1 MKNDTPKD
9 SSRVAGFLENP
20 RKALW
25 KLSLPVFGGSIIHT
39 LYSVADMIFVGR
51 VGPEAVTALAFNI
64 PLFFLAFGIS
74 MGLSSGV
81 TAVLAQAIGSKDKAR
96 ADNTAEHA
104 VVVGLIIALTLSATG
119 LIFGKQLL
127 GMLGAEGQVLVYA
140 WEYFRVIAFGLL
152 FVIMSSFF
160 RGILVGEGDTVRP
173 MSVMGS
179 AMILNIILDPIFIF
193 TLDMG
198 VAGAAWA
205 TVISQILSNIVLI
218 YMLFKSKST
227 YVKFRLRN
235 FSFSPELLGSI
246 FKIGIPASLSFS
258 IMAVGS
264 AVFNKILS
272 SYSQDAV
279 AAYQIAN
286 RIEMIYFMPIIA
298 LGIGCVTLVAMFYGA
313 KEMGQVR
320 AIINYTIK
328 SAVTIGA
335 VAGVVIY
342 FAAPYVMVAFTQSSA
357 IIEYGTQYLQIIVFI
372 FPIVPLGMISAR
384 VMQGMGR
391 GMPFL
396 VVSFLR
402 VIGVGVPLALLFTY
416 VMDKPIA
423 WVWYSIIIAIL
434 ISSAV
439 GRFWLEVE
447 LNKFD
452 AAPAPLSGQ
461 KLPDAGEVV
470 ETPA

>member
-1 MKNDTPKD
+1 MKNDTSKD
-9 SSRVAGFLENP
+9 SSRLAGFLENP

-25 KLSLPVFGGSIIHT
+25 KLSLPVFGGAIIHT
-39 LYSVADMIFVGR
+39 LYSVVDMIFVGR

-81 TAVLAQAIGSKDKAR
+81 TAVLAQAIGGKDKAR

-104 VVVGLIIALTLSATG
+104 VVVGLIIALTLSTTG

-127 GMLGAEGQVLVYA
+127 GILGAEGQVLVYA

-152 FVIMSSFF
+152 FVVMSAFF

-173 MSVMGS
+173 MSVMGG

-205 TVISQILSNIVLI
+205 TVISQILSNLVLI
-218 YMLFKSKST
+218 YMLFKGKST
-227 YVKFRLRN
+227 YVQFRLKN
-235 FSFSPELLGSI
+235 FSFSPEILGSI

-258 IMAVGS
+258 IMALGS

-272 SYSQDAV
+272 TYSQDAV

-286 RIEMIYFMPIIA
+286 RVEMIFFMPIIA
-298 LGIGCVTLVAMFYGA
+298 LGIGCVTLVGMFYGA
-313 KEMGQVR
+313 KEMSQVR
-320 AIINYTIK
+320 AIINYTTK
-328 SAVTIGA
+328 SAVAIGV
-335 VAGVVIY
+335 VAGVAIF
-342 FAAPYVMVAFTQSSA
+342 FAAPYVMLVFTDA
-357 IIEYGTQYLQIIVFI
+357 PDIIAYGTQYLQTIVFI

-384 VMQGMGR
+384 VMQAMGS

-402 VIGVGVPLALLFTY
+402 VIGVSVPLALLFTY
-416 VMDKPIA
+416 VMDKPVV
-423 WVWYSIIIAIL
+423 WVWYAIVIAIIIA
-434 ISSAV
+434 SAV
-439 GRFWLEVE
+439 GRTWLQVH
-447 LNKFD
+447 LNKLD
-452 AAPAPLSGQ
+452 RAPAPLPPQ
-461 KLPDAGEVV
+461 TLPDASDVV